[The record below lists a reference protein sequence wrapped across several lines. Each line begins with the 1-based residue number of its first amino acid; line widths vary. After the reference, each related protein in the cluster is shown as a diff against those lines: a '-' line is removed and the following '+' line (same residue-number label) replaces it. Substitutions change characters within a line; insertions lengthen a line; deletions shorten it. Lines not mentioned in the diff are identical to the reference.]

1 MLLIQVPEV
10 NSESS
15 QVYKMRV
22 LVKKLNDLKLMIRK
36 VDHMRILTMH
46 KK

>member
-1 MLLIQVPEV
+1 MLLTQAPEM

-15 QVYKMRV
+15 QVYKIRV

-36 VDHMRILTMH
+36 VGHMKTLTMH